1 MPLEPCCSTGVPGV
15 ANIKHFGRRE
25 MGERKEEEKEE
36 EKGDVERR
44 KEKKGESLTHSFSV
58 SVILNQG

>member
-1 MPLEPCCSTGVPGV
+1 
-15 ANIKHFGRRE
+15 